1 MRLDQAL
8 VARGLAESRAR
19 AQALI
24 REGLAARNGEICRK
38 PAQDVV
44 ETDELSLTEA
54 APRWVSRGAFKLL
67 KALEEFGFSPEGR
80 VVYDLGASTGG
91 FTEVCL
97 SRGAR
102 RVYALDVGHGQ
113 LHPKLAADPRVSAR
127 EGFNVRAMGPEDP
140 PEAPEALVA
149 DLSFISLTKA
159 LGPALARAAPGA
171 WLAALVKPQFE
182 LGPGRVGK
190 GGIVKDEAAGEEA
203 CALIDDFLTAQGW
216 RVIGQTESP
225 ILGGDGNREMLLG
238 AVKAGAGPAP
248 QGGAA

>member
-24 REGLAARNGEICRK
+24 REGLARRNGA
-38 PAQDVV
+38 PALKAAAEVS
-44 ETDELSLTEA
+44 DEDDLTLAEGGLA
-54 APRWVSRGAFKLL
+54 WVSRGALKLIG
-67 KALEEFGFSPEGR
+67 ALEAFGFSPEGR

-97 SRGAR
+97 SRGAK

-113 LHPKLAADPRVSAR
+113 LHPKIAADPRVSAR
-127 EGFNVRAMGPEDP
+127 EGFNVREMGPGDPSEDP
-140 PEAPEALVA
+140 EAIVA

-159 LGPALARAAPGA
+159 LGPALKRAKAGA

-190 GGIVKDEAAGEEA
+190 GGIVRDEAAGEEA
-203 CALIDDFLTAQGW
+203 LALVAAFLEAEGW
-216 RVIGQTESP
+216 RVAGRAESP
-225 ILGGDGNREMLLG
+225 IPGGDGNREMLIG
-238 AVKAGAGPAP
+238 AVREVS
-248 QGGAA
+248 

>member
-24 REGLAARNGEICRK
+24 REGLAARTGDICRK
-38 PAQDVV
+38 PAQEVADG
-44 ETDELSLTEA
+44 DELSLAEA
-54 APRWVSRGAFKLL
+54 APHWVSRGAFKLL
-67 KALEEFGFSPEGR
+67 KALEAFEFSPEGR
-80 VVYDLGASTGG
+80 VIYDLGASTGG

-97 SRGAR
+97 TRGAK

-113 LHPKLAADPRVSAR
+113 LHPRLAADQRVSAR

-140 PEAPEALVA
+140 SEAPEALVA
-149 DLSFISLTKA
+149 DLSFIALTKA
-159 LGPALARAAPGA
+159 LGPALERAAPGA

-190 GGIVKDEAAGEEA
+190 GGIVKDDAAGEEA
-203 CALIDDFLTAQGW
+203 CALVGDFLKAQGW

-238 AVKAGAGPAP
+238 AVKEEAP
-248 QGGAA
+248 C

>member
-24 REGLAARNGEICRK
+24 REGLARLNGAPVRK
-38 PAQDVV
+38 AAQEVS
-44 ETDELSLTEA
+44 ETDELAVEA
-54 APRWVSRGAFKLL
+54 GGLAWVSRGALKLL
-67 KALEEFGFSPEGR
+67 AALEGFGFSPEGR
-80 VVYDLGASTGG
+80 TAYDLGASTGG
-91 FTEVCL
+91 FTEVLL

-113 LHPKLAADPRVSAR
+113 LHPRIAADPRVSPR
-127 EGFNVRAMGPEDP
+127 EGFNVREMGPEDP
-140 PEAPEALVA
+140 PEDPEALVA

-159 LGPALARAAPGA
+159 LGPALARARPGA

-190 GGIVKDEAAGEEA
+190 GGIVKEEEAGEEA
-203 CALIDDFLTAQGW
+203 LALAAAFLEAGGW
-216 RVIGQTESP
+216 RVVGRMESP

-238 AVKAGAGPAP
+238 AVKEAR
-248 QGGAA
+248 